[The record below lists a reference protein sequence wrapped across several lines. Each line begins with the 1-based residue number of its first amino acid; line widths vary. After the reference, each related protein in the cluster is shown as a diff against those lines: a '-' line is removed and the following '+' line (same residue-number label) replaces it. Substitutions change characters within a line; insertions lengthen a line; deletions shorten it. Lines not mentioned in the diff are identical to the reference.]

1 MIPVD
6 LQNKLGYVCKAKKGY
21 VNDLVANV
29 GVSCMKQFESV
40 GFITKGHTLKSETW
54 RKTSLADTY
63 YRDVFGVFSFLF
75 NQIGPYKTQPK
86 V

>member
-6 LQNKLGYVCKAKKGY
+6 LQNKLGYVCKVKKGY

-29 GVSCMKQFESV
+29 GEACMKQFESV

-63 YRDVFGVFSFLF
+63 YRDVYGVFPYLF
-75 NQIGPYKTQPK
+75 NQMGLYKTRPK

>member
-1 MIPVD
+1 
-6 LQNKLGYVCKAKKGY
+6 
-21 VNDLVANV
+21 
-29 GVSCMKQFESV
+29 MKQFESV

-63 YRDVFGVFSFLF
+63 YRDVYGVFPYLF
-75 NQIGPYKTQPK
+75 NQMGLYKTQPK

>member
-29 GVSCMKQFESV
+29 GEACMKQFESV

-63 YRDVFGVFSFLF
+63 YRDVYGVFPYLF
-75 NQIGPYKTQPK
+75 NQMGLYKTRPK